1 MKTEKLVH
9 CNKCLASP
17 GYGMGEANPKET
29 FISNLLL
36 STKEKGAFQAEE
48 VWLKQLHL
56 CEEYLP

>member
-1 MKTEKLVH
+1 MKADKLVH

-48 VWLKQLHL
+48 SMATTA
-56 CEEYLP
+56 PFM